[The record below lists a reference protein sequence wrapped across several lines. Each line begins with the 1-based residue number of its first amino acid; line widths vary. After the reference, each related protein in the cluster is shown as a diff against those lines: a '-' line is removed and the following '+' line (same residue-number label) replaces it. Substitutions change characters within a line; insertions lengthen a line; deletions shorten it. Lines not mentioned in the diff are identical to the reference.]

1 MKSFLNFLLFF
12 IGTLY
17 LKQVAFYKPQA
28 TCKAYKPTP
37 SSANQLRCL
46 FEADCFLR
54 PQEDHFHLTSR

>member
-28 TCKAYKPTP
+28 TCKAYMDKAD
-37 SSANQLRCL
+37 SFLSQSAAMS
-46 FEADCFLR
+46 F
-54 PQEDHFHLTSR
+54 

>member
-28 TCKAYKPTP
+28 TCKAYKDK
-37 SSANQLRCL
+37 ADQLRCL
-46 FEADCFLR
+46 FETDCFLR